1 MLKKH
6 KNILILLP
14 AVFFVCAAATV
25 RQPKAVITGDEMEI
39 IKNGSA
45 VIFNGNAMVKRGD
58 SSLKAERIVHDKANN
73 TVEAT
78 GNIIFDTVTE
88 KNEPLHATGQKAR
101 YSVTLGEGELS
112 QGRPHVTWHVRE
124 STTPVQIFADVIRF
138 DKQREEITGEG
149 GVEVIS
155 SSACA
160 YAPRVMFMQRSNEAF
175 LTGSPQPKIVYH
187 SSNRGE
193 YSADSITIFM
203 KDHSAELKGN
213 VHGILYDFK
222 K

>member
-1 MLKKH
+1 MRIKINL
-6 KNILILLP
+6 LLLP
-14 AVFFVCAAATV
+14 VVFFICSAASV

-39 IKNGSA
+39 IKNGQA
-45 VIFNGNAMVKRGD
+45 VIFSGNAMVKRGD
-58 SSLKAERIVHDKANN
+58 SALKAEKIVHDKTSN

-78 GNIIFDTVTE
+78 GNVVFDTVTE
-88 KNEPLHATGQKAR
+88 KNEPLHATGGKAR
-101 YSVTLGEGELS
+101 YAVTLGEGELS
-112 QGRPHVTWHVRE
+112 LDRPHVTWHVRQ

-138 DKQREEITGEG
+138 DKQQEEITGEG
-149 GVEVIS
+149 SVEIIS

-160 YAPRVMFMQRSNEAF
+160 YAPRVMFMQRSNKAF
-175 LTGSPQPKIVYH
+175 LTGTPQPKIVYR
-187 SSNRGE
+187 SGNRGE
-193 YSADSITIFM
+193 YSADSITILM